1 MSQLSGTAATD
12 NTRCVIDS
20 MGGTTHNYR
29 YCIRPPPEAT
39 DYMVQGGVTSLKN
52 VGLVFGELGKYIDYL
67 IVTPNRATR
76 EECKDLVDHKYLLG
90 NKYVLKTGL
99 KCIPVDSTGKVQCDA
114 NFKPLEKILY
124 KYINNVSDGS
134 NFLTGGGENAAGNGL
149 IQSTVGNLGTLAN
162 NIVGVATSFS
172 EESKPYCLNAQ
183 VKCHIVAGRSSSQ
196 NYSGLSPADLHFSLS
211 DLELMDKT
219 DFKWDFKPV
228 IPSKNNIT
236 NTCVSGNGFRNI
248 EELQYNIDTINKNI
262 MNQNIDK
269 LIYPSNIDSIID
281 NININFNDNTLVK
294 AYYLGISLL
303 LLLIMFKILYGKQKI

>member
-1 MSQLSGTAATD
+1 M
-12 NTRCVIDS
+12 
-20 MGGTTHNYR
+20 
-29 YCIRPPPEAT
+29 
-39 DYMVQGGVTSLKN
+39 
-52 VGLVFGELGKYIDYL
+52 
-67 IVTPNRATR
+67 
-76 EECKDLVDHKYLLG
+76 
-90 NKYVLKTGL
+90 
-99 KCIPVDSTGKVQCDA
+99 
-114 NFKPLEKILY
+114 
-124 KYINNVSDGS
+124 
-134 NFLTGGGENAAGNGL
+134 
-149 IQSTVGNLGTLAN
+149 
-162 NIVGVATSFS
+162 
-172 EESKPYCLNAQ
+172 NAQ

-196 NYSGLSPADLHFSLS
+196 NYSGLSPAVLHVSLS